1 MWDSALA
8 VSFLRLTELSETL
21 KSVYSLVEDF
31 QQEGKVG
38 FVGSCQLIQEVLLSA
53 STIHFSCWQK

>member
-8 VSFLRLTELSETL
+8 VGFLHLSELSETH
-21 KSVYSLVEDF
+21 KSLHSLVDDF

-38 FVGSCQLIQEVLLSA
+38 FVGFCQLIQEVILSA
-53 STIHFSCWQK
+53 STIHFSCWLK